1 MMSDRLARI
10 SENTVPAETA
20 DTVPLTIFAVPKFFQ
35 GHAALIQRNAIR
47 SWAALAPHVEIIL
60 FGDKLDQGLVQIAD
74 EVSASLYDCEV
85 NKAGTPVL
93 NHIFEK
99 THSVA
104 RGRCLCYLN
113 ADIILGPEIFEV
125 TDRLKEAELTS
136 FLAIGQRTE
145 LNIDSEICFENLD
158 VVRQLNQRRLAE
170 GRLDSA
176 VCKDFFLFTRDLF
189 QDLPPFLVG
198 RGNWDNWM
206 VASSKSAGVPVVD
219 VTSVMSVIHQQHD
232 HQHVPGGRKNAYVFG
247 EEARENQR
255 LAGGRHLLRG
265 SHANWYLTGDGL
277 KNRTFPLFS
286 IIRDIPKF
294 GSLLSRL
301 ARS

>member
-1 MMSDRLARI
+1 MMPKHLTKKGENPAL
-10 SENTVPAETA
+10 SETL
-20 DTVPLTIFAVPKFFQ
+20 DSVPLTVFAVPKLFEGQ
-35 GHAALIQRNAIR
+35 SDLIQRNAIR
-47 SWAALAPHVEIIL
+47 SWAALAPHVEIFL
-60 FGDKLDQGLVQIAD
+60 FGDRRDEGLAQIAD
-74 EVSASLYDCEV
+74 EVSARLYECEV
-85 NKAGTPVL
+85 NAAGTPLL
-93 NHIFEK
+93 NDIFEK
-99 THSVA
+99 THAVA

-113 ADIILGPEIFEV
+113 ADIIVGPEILEV
-125 TDRLKEAELTS
+125 AERLRESELSS

-145 LNIDSEICFENLD
+145 LKIDSEICFEDRDAIRELD
-158 VVRQLNQRRLAE
+158 QRRLTE

-176 VCKDFFLFTRDLF
+176 VCKDFFLFTKDLF

-232 HQHVPGGRKNAYVFG
+232 HAHVPGGRKNAYVFG

-255 LAGGRHLLRG
+255 LAGGRHLIKG
-265 SHANWYLTGDGL
+265 SHANWFLADEGL
-277 KNRTFPLFS
+277 KNPTFPLFS

-294 GSLLSRL
+294 GSLLGKL
-301 ARS
+301 IRS